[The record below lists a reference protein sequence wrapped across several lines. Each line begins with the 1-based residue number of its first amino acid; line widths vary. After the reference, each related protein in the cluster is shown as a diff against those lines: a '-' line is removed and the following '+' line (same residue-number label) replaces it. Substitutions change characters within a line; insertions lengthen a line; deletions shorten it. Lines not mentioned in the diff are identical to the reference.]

1 MRTTTFD
8 FRGSGVDAQPES
20 VARGASLSMLIHGV
34 GLSAMVLAPLLL
46 NTEAPEPVTTTQNVL
61 VKPITVTLPAAA
73 RGVSAARKSGAM
85 ARARRAASAAAPPK
99 DTPTSLTIESDL
111 LDTRFGPPVADES
124 GEGPG
129 EAGGEAGGTC
139 ALGALCGEAA
149 VPMTEKTPA
158 RTPRVGGLI
167 REPRLIEGKAPEYP
181 PIAQV
186 AGLSADVILEAHV
199 GRDGRILSAEIVKG
213 HPLFDDAAVAS
224 VRSRRYEPLL
234 LNGVPSDFLVTITV
248 SFRIRR

>member
-1 MRTTTFD
+1 
-8 FRGSGVDAQPES
+8 
-20 VARGASLSMLIHGV
+20 
-34 GLSAMVLAPLLL
+34 
-46 NTEAPEPVTTTQNVL
+46 
-61 VKPITVTLPAAA
+61 
-73 RGVSAARKSGAM
+73 
-85 ARARRAASAAAPPK
+85 
-99 DTPTSLTIESDL
+99 
-111 LDTRFGPPVADES
+111 
-124 GEGPG
+124 
-129 EAGGEAGGTC
+129 
-139 ALGALCGEAA
+139 
-149 VPMTEKTPA
+149 MTEKTPA
-158 RTPRVGGLI
+158 QTPRVGGLI